1 MTTPMNDA
9 PPHAAPL
16 DGLTFEDL
24 VERLEET
31 VRRLEG
37 DQLSLDDA
45 LQTYQEGVRLARAG
59 HVRLEAAEQRLE
71 ELVGKDDAR
80 PLDPNEVLHE
90 ED

>member
-1 MTTPMNDA
+1 MTTPTNDA
-9 PPHAAPL
+9 PTNAAPL
-16 DGLTFEDL
+16 DELTFEDL

-59 HVRLEAAEQRLE
+59 HGRLEAAERRLE
-71 ELVGKDDAR
+71 ELVGKDEAR
-80 PLDPNEVLHE
+80 PLDPDEVLRE